1 MPEITIKIKQAN
13 ESAFSITIDAE
24 STVLAL
30 KEKIQADG
38 PGNVPVSQQ
47 RLIFA
52 GKVLKDEDLLTTY
65 KMAEGN
71 TVHMVRGSTKTAA
84 PSGTSTA
91 ASGTTP
97 AASGT
102 TEPPRSAPAGV
113 PPFNPLAAMFGAGAA
128 GGDAPEANPFAAFG
142 GGQGAGAG
150 LDPSMLSALF
160 SNPAVSQSISQL
172 MSNPQILESLTAAN
186 PALSSMMTPQVRE
199 MMNSQEFRQMMSDPN
214 MMRTMMQMGPMMA
227 AMGGMG
233 GMGGMGQ
240 QQGASPFNM
249 FAPQPTAGTPTGT
262 PTSTAGTPTTAP
274 LFNPAL
280 LQMLMGGNPNAAGL
294 APQDSR
300 PPEERFATQLRQLQE
315 MGFFDATENVRALT
329 LTNGNVEAAVEWLF
343 SHPPGGMR

>member
-13 ESAFSITIDAE
+13 ESAFSIPIDAE
-24 STVLAL
+24 ATVLAL
-30 KEKIQADG
+30 KEKIEADG

-102 TEPPRSAPAGV
+102 TEPPRSAPAGT
-113 PPFNPLAAMFGAGAA
+113 PPFNPLAAMFGAGTA
-128 GGDAPEANPFAAFG
+128 GGGAPEANPFAAFG

-150 LDPSMLSALF
+150 LDPSMMSALF

-199 MMNSQEFRQMMSDPN
+199 MMNSQEFRQMMGDPN

-233 GMGGMGQ
+233 GMGQ
-240 QQGASPFNM
+240 QQGANPFNM
-249 FAPQPTAGTPTGT
+249 FTPQPTASTPTGT
-262 PTSTAGTPTTAP
+262 PTSTAGTPTTPP

-294 APQDSR
+294 APQDTR
-300 PPEERFATQLRQLQE
+300 APEERFATQLGQLQE

-343 SHPPGGMR
+343 AHPPGGMR